1 MEAIIV
7 LTDADEM
14 KNVAKINGGELEKEK
29 IFFERRRKKR
39 RYFVFRFP
47 GLRNFSSFTSISLR
61 YY

>member
-7 LTDADEM
+7 LTDAGEM

-39 RYFVFRFP
+39 RYFYIFEI
-47 GLRNFSSFTSISLR
+47 ISD
-61 YY
+61 